1 MGNRSEIFHLIS
13 ISSQVFCL
21 SPKDNIHILRKYG
34 KLNANTII
42 LLFDDKIT
50 MTVNLKKYFFSF
62 DIFPRCVRLHL

>member
-13 ISSQVFCL
+13 ISSQVFRL

-50 MTVNLKKYFFSF
+50 MTVNLKKYIFSF